1 MTHTCEFCK
10 REFQKETT
18 LAVHMCEPK
27 RRRSERDER
36 GVQLGYQ
43 AFLKFYQTTQGSNRL
58 KTYDDFVD
66 SNYYRAFVKFG
77 RYCVDVRVIS
87 PEHFLDWL
95 LKNNKK
101 IDHWCK
107 DSLYEQYL
115 LTYLQQEAMTEAM
128 DRAIKEMQNYA
139 ENSSGLASWT
149 DYFRYGNSNRICH
162 HITTGRVSPWVC
174 YCCDSGIEFLDN
186 LDSYLLAIVF
196 PYIDPGFWNRK
207 LQDYVADAEWCRKLL
222 TDAGL

>member
-1 MTHTCEFCK
+1 MHECEFCQ
-10 REFQKETT
+10 RTFQKSST

-27 RRRSERDER
+27 RRRSESQER

-43 AFLKFYQTTQGSNRL
+43 AFLRFFQTTQGSTKL

-77 RYCVDVRVIS
+77 RYCVDVRVIA

-95 LKNNKK
+95 LKHNKK

-107 DSLYEQYL
+107 DSLYEEYL
-115 LTYLQQEAMTEAM
+115 VEYLKHEPMTEAM

-139 ENSSGLASWT
+139 DQSSGLAAWT
-149 DYFRYGNSNRICH
+149 DYFRFGNSNRICH
-162 HITTGRVSPWVC
+162 LIFFS
-174 YCCDSGIEFLDN
+174 
-186 LDSYLLAIVF
+186 
-196 PYIDPGFWNRK
+196 
-207 LQDYVADAEWCRKLL
+207 
-222 TDAGL
+222 